1 MSETLDPNGIPA
13 VGVVDDV
20 DQWLPILSAVE
31 GVEAGTNIKP
41 LAGVTSATKNLHWY
55 KDIRIYLKIGTLAS

>member
-31 GVEAGTNIKP
+31 GVEAGTQIRNI
-41 LAGVTSATKNLHWY
+41 S
-55 KDIRIYLKIGTLAS
+55 